1 MSCLQDMSCNY
12 LHHFIGMKVNVLGND
27 FTWEIFFYEHIY
39 INKFFLMFVYMED
52 KKKQQIISFI
62 IICYSSYI
70 NIFIFGKHL

>member
-52 KKKQQIISFI
+52 KKKQ
-62 IICYSSYI
+62 
-70 NIFIFGKHL
+70 